1 MIPAIVA
8 GAVAAGSI
16 ASNLYNSYKN
26 RQSANNAFN
35 SFSKAADSA
44 VASNARDINSYR
56 NLVGQQYGTG
66 AKKYSQAL
74 QDFLD
79 SDVYQN
85 DGFQFTG
92 DVGDYFDPAAN
103 QRVDAAMTAI
113 DNSAA
118 SGGNRFSSDYV
129 NRVAGK
135 QQALAS
141 EEWEKAYNRLMQD
154 RQQQL
159 NEWNMNSQNAWNNYN
174 ATQDRAKYAVD
185 AYGDDR
191 DQYVQ
196 GIGDATMAAMNN
208 RLGGLQTQANVA
220 AGRVNAMQN
229 QNAGGALAS
238 ALGPIAQFAG
248 SYFGSGS

>member
-8 GAVAAGSI
+8 GAIAAGSI
-16 ASNLYNSYKN
+16 ASNLYDSNKN
-26 RQSANNAFN
+26 RKTARNYYNGIKDKANETVQANQQ
-35 SFSKAADSA
+35 
-44 VASNARDINSYR
+44 DINSYKQA
-56 NLVGQQYGTG
+56 LYDTYGKG
-66 AKKYSQAL
+66 SNSYSEAL

-79 SDVYQN
+79 SPVYQN

-92 DVGDYFDPAAN
+92 DVSDYFDPAAN

-129 NRVAGK
+129 NRVANK

-174 ATQDRAKYAVD
+174 ATADRAKYAVD
-185 AYGDDR
+185 AYGNDR
-191 DQYVQ
+191 DQLMQ
-196 GIGDATMAAMNN
+196 GIGDTTTATMNN
-208 RLGGLQTQANVA
+208 RLGGLQTQAQVA
-220 AGRVNAMQN
+220 AG
-229 QNAGGALAS
+229 LANS
-238 ALGPIAQFAG
+238 QQGQGTMSQILGPVAQFAG
-248 SYFGSGS
+248 SYFGAK

>member
-1 MIPAIVA
+1 MA
-8 GAVAAGSI
+8 
-16 ASNLYNSYKN
+16 
-26 RQSANNAFN
+26 
-35 SFSKAADSA
+35 
-44 VASNARDINSYR
+44 
-56 NLVGQQYGTG
+56 QQYGEG
-66 AKKYSQAL
+66 ARNYSQAL

-92 DVGDYFDPAAN
+92 DVSDYFDPAAN

-174 ATQDRAKYAVD
+174 ATQGRAKYAVD
-185 AYGDDR
+185 AYGNDR

>member
-1 MIPAIVA
+1 MIPALVA
-8 GAVAAGSI
+8 GGIAAASI
-16 ASNLYNSYKN
+16 ASNLYDSYKN
-26 RQSANNAFN
+26 R
-35 SFSKAADSA
+35 K
-44 VASNARDINSYR
+44 NARDTYNSIRDAAENAVQQNNRDINAYAGRLNNAYGAGAASY
-56 NLVGQQYGTG
+56 
-66 AKKYSQAL
+66 SDAL
-74 QDFLD
+74 QKFLD

-113 DNSAA
+113 DNGAA

-174 ATQDRAKYAVD
+174 ATQDRAKYALA
-185 AYGDDR
+185 AYGNDR
-191 DQYVQ
+191 DKLLQ
-196 GIGDATMAAMNN
+196 GYADTTTARMNN

-220 AGRVNAMQN
+220 
-229 QNAGGALAS
+229 GAKLGATQGPGTLS
-238 ALGPIAQFAG
+238 QILGPVAQFAG
-248 SYFGSGS
+248 SYFGGGN

>member
-8 GAVAAGSI
+8 GAIAAGSI
-16 ASNLYNSYKN
+16 ASNLYDSNKN
-26 RQSANNAFN
+26 RKTARNYYNGIKDKANETVQANQQ
-35 SFSKAADSA
+35 
-44 VASNARDINSYR
+44 DINSYKQA
-56 NLVGQQYGTG
+56 LYDTYGQGSNS
-66 AKKYSQAL
+66 YSEAL

-79 SDVYQN
+79 SPVYQN
-85 DGFQFTG
+85 EGFSYGGDIDQF
-92 DVGDYFDPAAN
+92 FDPAAN

-113 DNSAA
+113 NNSAA
-118 SGGNRFSSDYV
+118 TGGNRFSSDYV

-185 AYGDDR
+185 AYGNDR
-191 DQYVQ
+191 DQLMQ
-196 GIGDATMAAMNN
+196 GLGDTTTATMNN
-208 RLGGLQTQANVA
+208 RLGGLQTQAQVA
-220 AGRVNAMQN
+220 AGLSNSQQGQGTMSQI
-229 QNAGGALAS
+229 
-238 ALGPIAQFAG
+238 LGPVAQFAG
-248 SYFGSGS
+248 SYFGAK